1 MKQRPIAPERRPTQM
16 FLDHIRSFAPVF
28 LDTDVDMT
36 RVRQHRAAARST
48 GRHYSTVAYVLHS
61 AARVLARHPEANAAI
76 RGHAMPKV
84 ARYESVSGK
93 FTMDKRVNGQRIV
106 MSAVIADLDRR
117 DLDSIQERI
126 EHYRDGDPETMR
138 EYARVRKLY
147 RIPWPIRNLLFGLG
161 ARSLSMR
168 PSIFGTFA
176 VTSLG
181 HRPVDGFY
189 STGGTTITLGLGQ
202 VADRPVV
209 RDGQVAVAPL
219 MRLSLTFDHR
229 VIDGAEAADVLADI
243 KASLEEF
250 SADDAAEPVLSTD
263 EAVSR
268 A

>member
-1 MKQRPIAPERRPTQM
+1 M
-16 FLDHIRSFAPVF
+16 FLDHIRGFAPVF

-36 RVRQHRAAARST
+36 RIRAHRAAARSA
-48 GRHYSTVAYVLHS
+48 GRHYSTVTYLLYA

-76 RGHAMPKV
+76 RGHAMPRI
-84 ARYESVSGK
+84 ARYDKVSGK

-106 MSAVIADLDRR
+106 MSAVIADLDSR
-117 DLDSIQERI
+117 DLDSIQERV
-126 EHYRDGDPETMR
+126 EHYRDGDPETMP

-147 RIPWPIRNLLFGLG
+147 RIPWPLRNALFGLG

-168 PSIFGTFA
+168 PAIFGTFA

-209 RDGQVAVAPL
+209 RDGQLTVAPL

-229 VIDGAEAADVLADI
+229 VIDGAEAADVLTDL
-243 KASLEEF
+243 KTSLEEF
-250 SADDAAEPVLSTD
+250 AADDAAQFAPSTD
-263 EAVSR
+263 ETVSR